1 MSADSFVFGLP
12 LLGSLGTLINWL
24 LLLNALLI
32 GMVVFFAHKASANA
46 RRARELEERIDAMQ
60 AGDIDLLDIIDSM
73 PPPSRFPLSD
83 DRPIPLVKHPPRD
96 ED

>member
-32 GMVVFFAHKASANA
+32 GMVVFFAHKAAANA
-46 RRARELEERIDAMQ
+46 RRVRELEERIDAMES
-60 AGDIDLLDIIDSM
+60 GDIDLLDIIDSM
-73 PPPSRFPLSD
+73 PPSRFPLSD
-83 DRPIPLVKHPPRD
+83 DRPIPLVKHAGRD
-96 ED
+96 GD